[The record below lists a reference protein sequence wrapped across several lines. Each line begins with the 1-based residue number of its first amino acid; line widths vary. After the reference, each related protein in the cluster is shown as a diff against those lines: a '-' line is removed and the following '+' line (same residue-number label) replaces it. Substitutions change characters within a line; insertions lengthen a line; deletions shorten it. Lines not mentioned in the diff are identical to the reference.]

1 MPFARLSLSAIAV
14 AGLSLALSGT
24 PAQAQYADDP
34 PYGYDH
40 PAPGYS
46 PPSPGYA
53 QPGYAQPGYA
63 QPGYAQPGYAQPG
76 YAPPADDGYAPPPAY
91 AGPPP
96 RYADSESTVGE
107 VIIVAPY
114 RHSERD
120 PATGAPIERVS
131 TSRRV
136 RYDDLD
142 LTTDWGVH
150 ELHHRVER
158 AAQDACDSLDRHFDT
173 LDSGDQECVV
183 RAIRDAMA
191 QAPIGYASDAAYEGR

>member
-1 MPFARLSLSAIAV
+1 MPFARLSLSAIAA

-40 PAPGYS
+40 SAPAYYPPAPA
-46 PPSPGYA
+46 PA
-53 QPGYAQPGYA
+53 
-63 QPGYAQPGYAQPG
+63 
-76 YAPPADDGYAPPPAY
+76 YAPPADDNDGPPPAY

-96 RYADSESTVGE
+96 AYANSAPTVGE

-158 AAQDACDSLDRHFDT
+158 AAQDACDSLDRHYDT
-173 LDSGDQECVV
+173 LDSGDSECVV

>member
-1 MPFARLSLSAIAV
+1 MPFARLSLSAIAA

-24 PAQAQYADDP
+24 PTQAQYADDP

-40 PAPGYS
+40 PTPGYY
-46 PPSPGYA
+46 PPAPA
-53 QPGYAQPGYA
+53 
-63 QPGYAQPGYAQPG
+63 
-76 YAPPADDGYAPPPAY
+76 YAPPADGDYAPAPAY
-91 AGPPP
+91 AAPPTA
-96 RYADSESTVGE
+96 YDESPSVGE
-107 VIIVAPY
+107 VIIVAPRRY
-114 RHSERD
+114 SERD
-120 PATGAPIERVS
+120 PATGAPIERVA

-142 LTTDWGVH
+142 LTTDYGVH

-158 AAQDACDSLDRHFDT
+158 AAQDACDSLDRHYQT

>member
-1 MPFARLSLSAIAV
+1 MPFARLSLSAIAA

-34 PYGYDH
+34 PYAYDH
-40 PAPGYS
+40 SAPAPGYY
-46 PPSPGYA
+46 PPPPV
-53 QPGYAQPGYA
+53 QT
-63 QPGYAQPGYAQPG
+63 
-76 YAPPADDGYAPPPAY
+76 YAPPADDGYGPPPPAY

-96 RYADSESTVGE
+96 GYADAEPSVGE
-107 VIIVAPY
+107 VIIVAPRRY
-114 RHSERD
+114 SERD
-120 PATGAPIERVS
+120 PATGAPIERVA

-142 LTTDWGVH
+142 LTTDYGVH

-158 AAQDACDSLDRHFDT
+158 AAQDACDSLDRHYQT

-183 RAIRDAMA
+183 RAVRDAMA
-191 QAPIGYASDAAYEGR
+191 QAPLGYASDAAYEGR